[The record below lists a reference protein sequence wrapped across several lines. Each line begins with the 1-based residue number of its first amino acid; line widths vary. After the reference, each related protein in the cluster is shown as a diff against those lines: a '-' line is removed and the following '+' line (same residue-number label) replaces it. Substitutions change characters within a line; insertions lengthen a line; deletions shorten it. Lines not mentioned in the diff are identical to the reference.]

1 MPLKKIIKHTIGWKL
16 INTVLVFLINLL
28 MVRLLGVAQS
38 GNFFYDITVLSF
50 LVLIISWCLEAGI
63 TYYASKDNSSVVSMI
78 IFVLP
83 LLVIQGFISWVAI
96 GYIHLSVSSH
106 LAVLFIVSNLTIIY
120 FSAFF
125 YAKKWFISLNI
136 IASSISFVITL
147 VLFYWWVVN
156 PGTVFGH
163 NNFVLAYIASFA
175 VQAVLVVSVILYSSK
190 KNKGS
195 FAAIVPVAKNVFAY
209 STIAF
214 ISNVLFFMVIRIDY
228 FFVQKYCSNIALGNY
243 VQVSKFGQLLI
254 LIPAV
259 IGSIIFPYSAGS
271 NSAMPVGKVQQL
283 CRVITLI
290 YIPVTITIIL
300 TAGWILPWV
309 FGQGF
314 NLMYMALLLY
324 LPGFFS
330 LSIITV
336 LAAHLA
342 AKKLL
347 KANLLAS
354 AIALVV
360 VVAGDILLIP
370 VAGINA
376 AAAVS
381 SIAYILCA
389 IYLLWFY
396 KNKFNCSTADFF
408 SINKEEIAN
417 IFNHLKK
424 IDYTINKITG
434 VENKE

>member
-16 INTVLVFLINLL
+16 VNTLLVFLINLL
-28 MVRLLGVAQS
+28 MVRLLGAAQS
-38 GNFFYDITVLSF
+38 GTFFYDITVLSF

-63 TYYASKDNSSVVSMI
+63 TYYASKDNSAVALMI
-78 IFVLP
+78 VFVLP
-83 LLVIQGFISWVAI
+83 LLVLQAFISRVAV

-125 YAKKWFISLNI
+125 YAKKWFVSLNI
-136 IASSISFVITL
+136 IASCINFITTL
-147 VLFYWWVVN
+147 VLFYWWAVN
-156 PGTVFGH
+156 TGNVLSH
-163 NNFVLAYIASFA
+163 NKFMLVYIAGFT
-175 VQAVLVVSVILYSSK
+175 VQAALLVCIILYSIK
-190 KNKGS
+190 KNRVSPGT
-195 FAAIVPVAKNVFAY
+195 IVPVTKNVFAY

-228 FFVQKYCSNIALGNY
+228 FFVQKYCSSIALGNY

-271 NSAMPVGKVQQL
+271 NSAMPVSKVQEL
-283 CRVITLI
+283 CRIITII
-290 YIPVTITIIL
+290 YIPVIIAIIL
-300 TAGWILPWV
+300 TAWWILPWV
-309 FGQGF
+309 LGQGF

-342 AKKLL
+342 AKTLL
-347 KANLLAS
+347 KANVLA
-354 AIALVV
+354 AVIALVV
-360 VVAGDILLIP
+360 VVTGDILLIP

-381 SIAYILCA
+381 SIAYILCLL
-389 IYLLWFY
+389 YLLWFY
-396 KNKFNCSTADFF
+396 KKIFNCRMLDFF
-408 SINKEEIAN
+408 SIKTAEITN

-424 IDYTINKITG
+424 IIIPSIK
-434 VENKE
+434 

>member
-16 INTVLVFLINLL
+16 VNTLLVFLINLL
-28 MVRLLGVAQS
+28 MVRLLGAAQS
-38 GNFFYDITVLSF
+38 GTFFYDITVLSF

-63 TYYASKDNSSVVSMI
+63 TYYASKDNSAVALMI
-78 IFVLP
+78 VFVLP
-83 LLVIQGFISWVAI
+83 LLVLQAFISRVAV

-125 YAKKWFISLNI
+125 YAKKWFVSLNI
-136 IASSISFVITL
+136 IASCINFITTL
-147 VLFYWWVVN
+147 VLFYWWAVN
-156 PGTVFGH
+156 TGNVLSH
-163 NNFVLAYIASFA
+163 NKFMLVYIAGFT
-175 VQAVLVVSVILYSSK
+175 VQAALLVCIILYSIK
-190 KNKGS
+190 KNRVSSGT
-195 FAAIVPVAKNVFAY
+195 IVPVTKNVFAY

-228 FFVQKYCSNIALGNY
+228 FFVQKYCSSIALGNY

-271 NSAMPVGKVQQL
+271 NSAMPVSKVQEL
-283 CRVITLI
+283 CRIITII
-290 YIPVTITIIL
+290 YIPVIIAIIL
-300 TAGWILPWV
+300 TAWWILPWV
-309 FGQGF
+309 LGQGF

-342 AKKLL
+342 AKTLL
-347 KANLLAS
+347 KANVLA
-354 AIALVV
+354 AVIALVV
-360 VVAGDILLIP
+360 VVTGDILLIP

-381 SIAYILCA
+381 SIAYILCLL
-389 IYLLWFY
+389 YLLWFY
-396 KNKFNCSTADFF
+396 KKIFNCRMLDFF
-408 SINKEEIAN
+408 SIKTAEITN

-424 IDYTINKITG
+424 IIIPSIK
-434 VENKE
+434 

>member
-16 INTVLVFLINLL
+16 VNTLLVFLINLL
-28 MVRLLGVAQS
+28 MVRLLGAAQS
-38 GNFFYDITVLSF
+38 GTFFYDITVLSF

-63 TYYASKDNSSVVSMI
+63 TYYASKDNSAVALMI
-78 IFVLP
+78 VFVLP
-83 LLVIQGFISWVAI
+83 LLVLQAFISRVVI

-125 YAKKWFISLNI
+125 YAKKWFVSLNI
-136 IASSISFVITL
+136 IASCINFITTL
-147 VLFYWWVVN
+147 VLFYWCAVTTGN
-156 PGTVFGH
+156 MLSH
-163 NNFVLAYIASFA
+163 NNFMLVYIAGFA
-175 VQAVLVVSVILYSSK
+175 VQAALLVCIILYSIK
-190 KNKGS
+190 KNRVSPG
-195 FAAIVPVAKNVFAY
+195 AIVPVTKNVFAY

-228 FFVQKYCSNIALGNY
+228 FFVQKYCSSIALGNY

-271 NSAMPVGKVQQL
+271 NSAMPVSKVQEL
-283 CRVITLI
+283 CRIITII
-290 YIPVTITIIL
+290 YIPVIIVIIL
-300 TAGWILPWV
+300 TAWWILPWV
-309 FGQGF
+309 LGQGF

-342 AKKLL
+342 AKTLL
-347 KANLLAS
+347 KANVLA
-354 AIALVV
+354 AVIALVV
-360 VVAGDILLIP
+360 VVTGDILLIP

-381 SIAYILCA
+381 SIAYILCLL
-389 IYLLWFY
+389 YLLWFY
-396 KNKFNCSTADFF
+396 KKIFNCRMLDFF
-408 SINKEEIAN
+408 SINTAEITN

-424 IDYTINKITG
+424 IIIPSIK
-434 VENKE
+434 